1 MHNKIVHFR
10 ATQTLAHIIGQ
21 LSALDDDV
29 FALIRVC
36 FKKLSRHKESAVRV
50 QAVLGLSRLMNTD
63 DDEDEEDDDDDV
75 SRNIMEKLIDMMQ
88 NDPSAEVRRTITNN
102 MEQTKETM
110 RYIFERARD
119 MDPLVRRIVY
129 RKVLPSLGD
138 FRFMKLVEREKLLR
152 WGLRDRDDIVRKA
165 AARVFC
171 EKWLEDCAS
180 TYDTRSDEEKKPGE
194 PAPPSLEAAREL
206 LERIDVVGYDGEDG
220 IAHDAMQHFWEI
232 RTDYRDFVTFD
243 HDYWKQLDAQSAF
256 LARSLNDYC
265 NNLNEATDIK
275 LKQDLEDK
283 FLETEPFAYIVKVH
297 LNSLLDG
304 IKEFY
309 MKDPTEDQEELR
321 RIQEDIED
329 KEFIVQQL
337 LHIGLT
343 LDYSPPVGRSQMMN
357 IMREA
362 LSCAEL
368 PEECTKLAVQVL
380 RCCCNTEAEF
390 CAIILEAVADVK
402 DTLMPDDD
410 TLKGDDDE
418 ESFHSAQSDVE
429 SDAGDTRPKKSK
441 ATKEMDP
448 EEEERRQELEIS
460 VYLKCLHIAQ
470 CSLQTVV
477 KSDFTDSSLVA
488 ILNTLIIPAV
498 RGQEAM
504 IRERGLTCLALA
516 SILSKVCTCRM
527 YDPFADTNKISG
539 PCTEQYRTVL
549 PLLQQGT

>member
-1 MHNKIVHFR
+1 MHFR

-21 LSALDDDV
+21 LTALDDDV
-29 FALIRVC
+29 FSLIRVC

-50 QAVLGLSRLMNTD
+50 QAILGLSRLMNTD
-63 DDEDEEDDDDDV
+63 DDGDEEDDDDDV

-88 NDPSAEVRRTITNN
+88 NDPSAEVRRTIINN

-110 RYIFERARD
+110 KYIFERARD

-129 RKVLPSLGD
+129 RKVLPTLGD

-171 EKWLEDCAS
+171 ERWLEDCATS
-180 TYDTRSDEEKKPGE
+180 YDNRPDEEKKPGE
-194 PAPPSLEAAREL
+194 PIPPSLDAVKEL
-206 LERIDVVGYDGEDG
+206 LERIDVVGYDSEDG
-220 IAHDAMQHFWEI
+220 IAHEAMQQFWEI
-232 RTDYRDFVTFD
+232 RTDYRDFITFD
-243 HDYWKQLDAQSAF
+243 HDFWKSLDVHSAF
-256 LARSLNDYC
+256 LARSLNDFC

-283 FLETEPFAYIVKVH
+283 FPETEPFAYIVKIH
-297 LNSLLDG
+297 LNALLDN
-304 IKEFY
+304 IRELFR
-309 MKDPTEDQEELR
+309 DPPEDEDELR
-321 RIQEDIED
+321 RAQEDCED
-329 KEFIVQQL
+329 KEFVVRQL
-337 LHIGLT
+337 LHIGLS
-343 LDYSPPVGRSQMMN
+343 LDYSPPVGRSNMMN

-362 LSCAEL
+362 LSWPEL

-390 CAIILEAVADVK
+390 CAIILEAIADVK
-402 DTLMPDDD
+402 DVLMPDDD

-418 ESFHSAQSDVE
+418 ESFHSAQSDVG
-429 SDAGDTRPKKSK
+429 SDLGDDRPKKSK
-441 ATKEMDP
+441 AKQEMDP
-448 EEEERRQELEIS
+448 EQEEQRREHEIS

-470 CSLQTVV
+470 CSLQVV
-477 KSDFTDSSLVA
+477 VESDFSDSSLVA

-516 SILSKVCTCRM
+516 SLLSKVCALSLFI
-527 YDPFADTNKISG
+527 DA
-539 PCTEQYRTVL
+539 E
-549 PLLQQGT
+549 